1 MKISQKSVEFLQ
13 KFINGEEG
21 PEYRSGQMLVSL
33 FNDFGF
39 DYSYGQGF
47 PSRWMFTRDRI
58 QELNGTPA
66 LKRLIEHMFSPEQFI
81 DNEDML
87 HKYVQGFNKYLA
99 FTGFEIQIRGKKL
112 SLSR

>member
-39 DYSYGQGF
+39 DY
-47 PSRWMFTRDRI
+47 FTVRAF
-58 QELNGTPA
+58 QVAGCL
-66 LKRLIEHMFSPEQFI
+66 
-81 DNEDML
+81 
-87 HKYVQGFNKYLA
+87 LA
-99 FTGFEIQIRGKKL
+99 TAFK
-112 SLSR
+112 S